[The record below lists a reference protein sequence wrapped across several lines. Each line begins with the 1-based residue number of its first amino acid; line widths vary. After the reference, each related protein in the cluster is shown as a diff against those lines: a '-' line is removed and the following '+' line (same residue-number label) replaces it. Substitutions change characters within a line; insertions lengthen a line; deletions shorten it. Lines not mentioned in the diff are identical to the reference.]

1 MAQPSTLLLSLR
13 DGIRIAT
20 IEGEI
25 DVNLSAELQLALK
38 RAVAEGS
45 LLIDMR
51 GCTFLDSSAVAAL
64 VATIR
69 AANAHDHD
77 LALIVPRG
85 PARATLEITG
95 VIDQLPW
102 FEREDEALLAFA

>member
-1 MAQPSTLLLSLR
+1 VAQASTLLLSRR
-13 DGIRIAT
+13 DGIRVAT
-20 IEGEI
+20 IDGEI
-25 DVNLSAELQLALK
+25 DVNLSAELGVALK
-38 RAVAEGS
+38 RTVAEES
-45 LLIDMR
+45 TLIDMR

-69 AANAHDHD
+69 EARAHDHE

-85 PARATLEITG
+85 PARKTLEITG

-102 FEREDEALLAFA
+102 FEREDEALRALA